1 MKHIYT
7 TLTVIV
13 FALLSFMHLLRLV
26 LGWDLSIGGTV
37 IPMWASVLGVLIPGG
52 LALMLWRETH
62 SIETHA

>member
-7 TLTVIV
+7 TITVIL
-13 FALLSFMHLLRLV
+13 FALLSLMHLLRLV
-26 LGWDLSIGGTV
+26 LGWDLSIGGTL
-37 IPMWASVLGVLIPGG
+37 IPMWASALGVLIPGG